1 VFYCVIW
8 NEIRVVSVVD
18 GFRNMS
24 VSRLGGFW
32 IINRSRKLMNPLF
45 SYVGLGFIYVGVS
58 GLCVY

>member
-1 VFYCVIW
+1 VIW
-8 NEIRVVSVVD
+8 KEIRVVSVVV
-18 GFRNMS
+18 GFRNMP

-45 SYVGLGFIYVGVS
+45 SYVGLSFIYVCVS